1 MANVMSKSTTRVL
14 MALVCAFM
22 MLGLIWVT
30 SRDALASLHASGA
43 AKNASLVSIDK
54 AISLSGPDADA
65 HLLRGALLEAN
76 DDLASAITEY
86 EQATALRPEDYV
98 LWLTLARGREL
109 NGEQARA
116 IAAARMAVPLAPFY
130 AQPHWQLGNL
140 LVRAGQTAEG
150 FKELRLASS
159 TNPDFLSPV
168 IDLAWQLSKGDVQ
181 FVENTI
187 VPKNAV
193 EYAALA
199 ECFKLHG
206 QVDDAIEMLAFV
218 GPDSKIAQRRQQFIN
233 ELIAAKNFKEA
244 YRLWSMGGSSESDGA
259 RTIIDGGFERE
270 TNLDESGFG
279 WHAENKAPSI
289 TRALDSSSVKEGRLS
304 LRIDFNGDSDP
315 NVSVISQF
323 VLIEPHAHYR
333 LQFAARAEEIV
344 SGGLPL
350 VRVVDAATGTVLGE
364 ATGISQSKDWR
375 DYSIDFAGGDS
386 TSAIQIILLRSPCNA
401 RPCPI
406 FGRLWLDA
414 LSLQKS
420 ETPAARA

>member
-1 MANVMSKSTTRVL
+1 MVL
-14 MALVCAFM
+14 ICGLML
-22 MLGLIWVT
+22 LGLIWFA
-30 SRDALASLHASGA
+30 SRDALASLHNSRA
-43 AKNASLVSIDK
+43 AKNASLLSIDK
-54 AISLSGPDADA
+54 AISLTGSDADA

-76 DDLASAITEY
+76 DDLASAIAEY

-109 NGEQARA
+109 NGEQDKA
-116 IAAARMAVPLAPFY
+116 IAAARMAMPLAPFY

-159 TNPDFLSPV
+159 INPDFLSPV
-168 IDLAWQLSKGDVQ
+168 IDLVWQLSKGDVQ

-187 VPKNAV
+187 VPKNAG

-199 ECFKLHG
+199 ECFKRHG
-206 QVDDAIEMLAFV
+206 QVDDAIEMLAFA
-218 GPDSKIAQRRQQFIN
+218 GPDSKIAQRRQFIN
-233 ELIAAKNFKEA
+233 VLIAAKKFKEA

-270 TNLDESGFG
+270 TNLDEPGFG

-289 TRALDSSSVKEGRLS
+289 TRALDSSSVKEGRSS
-304 LRIDFNGDSDP
+304 LRLDFNGDSDP
-315 NVSVISQF
+315 NVSMISQF
-323 VLIEPHAHYR
+323 VLIEPRAHYR

-350 VRVVDAATGTVLGE
+350 VRVIDATSGRVLGE
-364 ATGISQSKDWR
+364 ATSISQSRDWL
-375 DYSIDFAGGDS
+375 DYSIDFVTTDS
-386 TSAIQIILLRSPCNA
+386 ADTIQIILLRNPCNA
-401 RPCPI
+401 RTCPI
-406 FGRLWLDA
+406 FGRLWMDA

-420 ETPAARA
+420 ETPAARAQLAH